1 MRAGVV
7 LSLCLTITAG
17 PAFAGAT
24 VEREGP
30 LRPCVQTPD
39 SASADS
45 AAPAQP
51 WGIQIATALSKEEA
65 LAEFSR
71 VKQDHADILG
81 SYDPIIVAQCD
92 LHLGTKLQYSA
103 RIGAARR
110 EDADALCAK
119 LRASGACIVQKNGGS
134 GGLRPRQP
142 NLPL

>member
-17 PAFAGAT
+17 PAFAGTT
-24 VEREGP
+24 VEQEGP
-30 LRPCVQTPD
+30 LSPCVQTPD
-39 SASADS
+39 SASTDSS

-103 RIGAARR
+103 RIGAASR

-119 LRASGACIVQKNGGS
+119 LRASGGACIVQKN
-134 GGLRPRQP
+134 
-142 NLPL
+142 

>member
-17 PAFAGAT
+17 PAFAGTT
-24 VEREGP
+24 VEQEGP
-30 LRPCVQTPD
+30 LSPCVQTPD
-39 SASADS
+39 SASTDSS
-45 AAPAQP
+45 AAPSQP

-92 LHLGTKLQYSA
+92 LHFGYEAAIFSQDRGRQSRGCLHYAPSSEQAAVPASRRRTEA
-103 RIGAARR
+103 REA
-110 EDADALCAK
+110 
-119 LRASGACIVQKNGGS
+119 
-134 GGLRPRQP
+134 
-142 NLPL
+142 

>member
-1 MRAGVV
+1 MRAGAV

-17 PAFAGAT
+17 PAFAST
-24 VEREGP
+24 TIEQEGP
-30 LRPCVQTPD
+30 LSPCVQTPD
-39 SASADS
+39 SASTDLS
-45 AAPAQP
+45 AAPSQP

-81 SYDPIIVAQCD
+81 SYDPIIVTQCD

-110 EDADALCAK
+110 EDALCAK
-119 LRASGACIVQKNGGS
+119 LRASGACIRAEERRLG
-134 GGLRPRQP
+134 
-142 NLPL
+142 

>member
-17 PAFAGAT
+17 PAFAGTT
-24 VEREGP
+24 VEQEGP
-30 LRPCVQTPD
+30 LSPCVQTPD
-39 SASADS
+39 SASTDSS

-92 LHLGTKLQYSA
+92 LDLGTKLQYQPGS
-103 RIGAARR
+103 GAAGR

-119 LRASGACIVQKNGGS
+119 LRASGGACIVQKN
-134 GGLRPRQP
+134 
-142 NLPL
+142 

>member
-7 LSLCLTITAG
+7 LSLFLTITAG

-24 VEREGP
+24 VEQEGP
-30 LRPCVQTPD
+30 LSPCVQTPD
-39 SASADS
+39 SASTDSS

-92 LHLGTKLQYSA
+92 LHLGTKLQYSV
-103 RIGAARR
+103 RIGAASR

-119 LRASGACIVQKNGGS
+119 LRASGGACIVQKN
-134 GGLRPRQP
+134 
-142 NLPL
+142 